1 MVIVDEM
8 AYVPHKPF
16 AKVILPIMV
25 KKGSIMIGISTYG
38 EPNNFFTKL
47 LSQKAPDGTPM
58 FRQIEYSTICRRCL
72 EKGVKKVCQHR
83 RGELPHWH
91 DEHEYEQIFEMLK
104 DDPDIALMELGGVS
118 ADSSVQPYFSKHM
131 LMELKRMKT
140 NSGINFIV
148 DLKGRIFNTV
158 YITIDPCGQGT
169 HSDYA
174 ILSAVYSENEMI
186 VRIILYV
193 NPIRSAQRHYHHH
206 SHHIHNH
213 IHYLRFQA
221 VPFSVHL
228 YQCLAIAFVLLFLVL
243 VSQFLILLYALHMES
258 SHTTL
263 L

>member
-1 MVIVDEM
+1 
-8 AYVPHKPF
+8 
-16 AKVILPIMV
+16 
-25 KKGSIMIGISTYG
+25 MIGISTYG

-118 ADSSVQPYFSKHM
+118 ADSSVQPYFPKHM

-148 DLKGRIFNTV
+148 NLKGKQFDTV

-169 HSDYA
+169 HSDYGM
-174 ILSAVYSENEMI
+174 LSAVYSENEMI
-186 VRIILYV
+186 VRIIASIPFNLPYAIIITPPISIIIRTIFAFEKYPFLYI
-193 NPIRSAQRHYHHH
+193 PI
-206 SHHIHNH
+206 N
-213 IHYLRFQA
+213 
-221 VPFSVHL
+221 
-228 YQCLAIAFVLLFLVL
+228 VL
-243 VSQFLILLYALHMES
+243 
-258 SHTTL
+258 
-263 L
+263 